1 MLYVLILLL
10 VVLTITMCPLKL
22 RQCGFNALD
31 QKIEQQKYLEEEFD
45 SCDYVEMND
54 LITTDKGDLTFIQLN
69 VRGKTSKCTKIKE
82 LIDKSLD
89 SSSPD
94 IILLC
99 ETWLNP
105 FSPELNIAGYAT
117 YRNDRIGK
125 KWGGVAILVST

>member
-1 MLYVLILLL
+1 
-10 VVLTITMCPLKL
+10 MCPPKL

-31 QKIEQQKYLEEEFD
+31 QKIEQQKYLREEFD
-45 SCDYVEMND
+45 SCGYVEMND

-69 VRGKTSKCTKIKE
+69 VRGKTSKCTEIKE

-99 ETWLNP
+99 ETW
-105 FSPELNIAGYAT
+105 
-117 YRNDRIGK
+117 
-125 KWGGVAILVST
+125 